1 MTTHDVQLTKAD
13 IAAAAEVLRSNELAA
28 LYALLLSEHQRG
40 ARMNRPLLI
49 FIDGRPEDLKSES
62 MRLMNASGLLVN
74 IDGQQTLTKLG
85 LAAVDSLAVDPDSI
99 ISLFL

>member
-13 IAAAAEVLRSNELAA
+13 IAAAAEVLRSSELAA

-62 MRLMNASGLLVN
+62 VRLMNASGLLVN

>member
-13 IAAAAEVLRSNELAA
+13 IAATAEVLRSNELAA

-62 MRLMNASGLLVN
+62 VGLMTASGLLVN
-74 IDGQQTLTKLG
+74 IDGRQTLTKLG
-85 LAAVDSLAVDPDSI
+85 LAAVDSLALDPDSI

>member
-1 MTTHDVQLTKAD
+1 MTTHDVQSTKAD
-13 IAAAAEVLRSNELAA
+13 IAAAAEVLRSSELAA
-28 LYALLLSEHQRG
+28 LYALLLSERQRG

-49 FIDGRPEDLKSES
+49 FIDGRPKDLKSES
-62 MRLMNASGLLVN
+62 VRLMNASGLLVN

>member
-13 IAAAAEVLRSNELAA
+13 IAAAAEVLRSSELAA
-28 LYALLLSEHQRG
+28 LYALLLSERQRG

-49 FIDGRPEDLKSES
+49 FIDGRPKDLKSES
-62 MRLMNASGLLVN
+62 VRLMNASGLLVN

>member
-13 IAAAAEVLRSNELAA
+13 IAAAAEVLRSSELAA
-28 LYALLLSEHQRG
+28 LYALLLSERQRG

-49 FIDGRPEDLKSES
+49 FIDGRPKDFKSES
-62 MRLMNASGLLVN
+62 VRLMNASGLLVN

>member
-13 IAAAAEVLRSNELAA
+13 IAAAAEVLRSSELAA
-28 LYALLLSEHQRG
+28 LYALLLSERQRG

-49 FIDGRPEDLKSES
+49 FIDGRPKDLKSES
-62 MRLMNASGLLVN
+62 VRLMNASGLLVN
-74 IDGQQTLTKLG
+74 IDGRQTLTKLG

>member
-13 IAAAAEVLRSNELAA
+13 IAAAAEVLRSSELAA
-28 LYALLLSEHQRG
+28 LYALLLSERQRG

-62 MRLMNASGLLVN
+62 VGLMTASGLLVN